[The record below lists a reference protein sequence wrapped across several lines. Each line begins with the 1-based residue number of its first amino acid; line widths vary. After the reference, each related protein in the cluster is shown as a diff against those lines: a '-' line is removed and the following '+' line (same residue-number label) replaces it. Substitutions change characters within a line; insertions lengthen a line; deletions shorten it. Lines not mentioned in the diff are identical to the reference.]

1 MDFASL
7 QPGVL
12 TRQVLEACLF
22 PPGGLVLL
30 AVFALFGARRWPR
43 TMHGLLLVCLI
54 GLWLTATEGI
64 GRVIARSVEGSQKG
78 VTPEQV
84 AQMMRAPD
92 APGAVVVL
100 GGGSRRDLRE
110 WDGPEV
116 LKQGTL
122 QRAVHGA
129 RVARWSGLPLLVSGG
144 ALQPGTRSEAEL
156 MTRLLRDDLRLAP
169 RWVESRSL
177 DTRENARESA
187 SLLSAAGIRRVFLVT
202 DALHMPRAIRMF
214 ERYGLAVVPVPSAF
228 SGAAAD
234 QVRARIWL
242 PSPEGLRLTTT
253 ALHEVVGLWWFRW
266 VGERLQ

>member
-1 MDFASL
+1 MDPASL

-12 TRQVLEACLF
+12 IRQVLEACLF
-22 PPGGLVLL
+22 PPGGLLLL
-30 AVFALFGARRWPR
+30 AVCALLGARRWPR

-64 GRVIARSVEGSQKG
+64 GHVIARSVEGDRKA

-110 WDGPEV
+110 WDGPDV
-116 LKQGTL
+116 LKQATL
-122 QRAVHGA
+122 QRTVHGA

-144 ALQPGTRSEAEL
+144 SVQPGTRSEAEL
-156 MTRLLRDDLRLAP
+156 MARLLRDDLRLPP
-169 RWVESRSL
+169 RWVESRSV

-187 SLLSAAGIRRVFLVT
+187 ALLSAAGIRRVFVVT

-214 ERYGLAVVPVPSAF
+214 ERHGLAVVPVPSAF
-228 SGAAAD
+228 SGAATD
-234 QVRARIWL
+234 QVSVRGWFPTAEGSSLTRA
-242 PSPEGLRLTTT
+242 
-253 ALHEVVGLWWFRW
+253 ALHEVVGSWWFRR